1 MLRIAI
7 IDDEKEMTL
16 DLKNNLSI
24 FLTEEKTTFQIATFD
39 SGILF
44 LENFKSDFDLILLD
58 ISMPVLDGITTAKEI
73 RKIDSQ
79 VMIVFVTSL
88 AQYAINGYEVNA
100 FDYILKPIDY
110 YNFKL
115 KMNRALLF
123 LKNKNDRSFVVN
135 YKNII
140 KRIEISKLMYI
151 EIYDHHICFH
161 LVDGEN
167 IHAYGTMKT
176 YIELLKNESFM
187 LCNQCYLVNLK
198 YVQEVTADYVKVDNT
213 ELALARPRRKEFIS
227 ALNNY
232 LTNGGK

>member
-1 MLRIAI
+1 
-7 IDDEKEMTL
+7 
-16 DLKNNLSI
+16 
-24 FLTEEKTTFQIATFD
+24 
-39 SGILF
+39 
-44 LENFKSDFDLILLD
+44 
-58 ISMPVLDGITTAKEI
+58 MPVLDGIATAKEI
-73 RKIDSQ
+73 RKIDNQ

-115 KMNRALLF
+115 KMTRALLF

-213 ELALARPRRKEFIS
+213 ELTLARPRRKEFIS